1 MFVLNG
7 KSLPL
12 DTPFTI
18 GEGDAA
24 IQYPANFLRLS
35 TAEEKDALGIVE
47 QPEPEN
53 YDQRFYW
60 GVGNPKDLTQV
71 KTQLTAQI
79 KATAFAMLSPTD
91 YKITRK
97 AETGEAVDSATLQK
111 RAAIRTAC
119 ESNLTAV
126 NAASSV
132 DVLAAL
138 QFTWPSENN

>member
-1 MFVLNG
+1 
-7 KSLPL
+7 
-12 DTPFTI
+12 
-18 GEGDAA
+18 
-24 IQYPANFLRLS
+24 LS

-119 ESNLTAV
+119 GSNLAAV

-138 QFTWPSENN
+138 QFTWPLENN

>member
-1 MFVLNG
+1 MFLLNN
-7 KSLPL
+7 KPL
-12 DTPFTI
+12 ALDVPFTH
-18 GEGDAA
+18 EGV
-24 IQYPANFLRLS
+24 QYPNNWLRLA
-35 TAEEKDALGIVE
+35 TPDERGAIGITEEEDPVF
-47 QPEPEN
+47 
-53 YDQRFYW
+53 YDDRFYW

-119 ESNLTAV
+119 ENNLAAV